1 MINKLFLEMTSYFKG
16 DQKRINHFIKV
27 HSFAKL
33 IGEEENLDKETMFIL
48 ETSAL
53 THDIG
58 IKKSEELYSRN
69 DGKIQEKLGPDEAEK
84 MLRKLNFTDNVID
97 RVKFLIAHHH
107 TYSNIDSMD
116 YQILVEADFLVNI
129 DEDEMTKETA
139 KNVREK
145 IFKTKSGTQMLDNL
159 FLTELI
165 K

>member
-58 IKKSEELYSRN
+58 IKKSEELYLRN

-84 MLRKLNFTDNVID
+84 ILRKLNFTDNVID
-97 RVKFLIAHHH
+97 RVKFLTAHHH

-116 YQILVEADFLVNI
+116 YQILVESDFLVNI
-129 DEDEMTKETA
+129 CEDNLSKDSAMKI
-139 KNVREK
+139 KEK
-145 IFKTKSGTQMLDNL
+145 IFKTQTGKKLLENL
-159 FLTELI
+159 FI
-165 K
+165 

>member
-48 ETSAL
+48 EASAL

-58 IKKSEELYSRN
+58 IKKGEELYSRN

>member
-1 MINKLFLEMTSYFKG
+1 MINKLFLEMTKYFKG

-58 IKKSEELYSRN
+58 IKKGEELYSRN

-84 MLRKLNFTDNVID
+84 MLKNLNFDNNVID

-107 TYSNIDSMD
+107 TYSNIDSID
-116 YQILVEADFLVNI
+116 YQILVESDFLVNI
-129 DEDEMTKETA
+129 CEDNLSKDSAMKI
-139 KNVREK
+139 KEK
-145 IFKTKSGTQMLDNL
+145 IFKTKTGKKLLDNL
-159 FLTELI
+159 FI
-165 K
+165 

>member
-1 MINKLFLEMTSYFKG
+1 MTSYFKG

-84 MLRKLNFTDNVID
+84 MLRNLNFDNNVID

-116 YQILVEADFLVNI
+116 YQILVESDFLVNI
-129 DEDEMTKETA
+129 CEDNLSKDSAMKI
-139 KNVREK
+139 KEK
-145 IFKTKSGTQMLDNL
+145 IFKTQTGKKLLENL
-159 FLTELI
+159 LYRKITYP
-165 K
+165 KG